1 MGPSFPVP
9 CPMLSTPAASV
20 TLHARLR
27 EATAHAHEQL
37 ESLLGLLESP
47 MSYTRFVAVLMRFH
61 GFHRAWEPAL
71 EAALGDEAF
80 TLPRRR
86 LTLIE
91 HDLRA
96 LDIDDLD
103 IEALPVVPEAAQLC
117 RTLDGALGSLYVM
130 EGSTLGGRVITRRL
144 LEDADWCP
152 AEGLLYFHPY
162 GDLTGE
168 RWRQTLALL
177 ATVPPERQ
185 EAVVDGALETFALL
199 LQWLEPAVVAANRV
213 DDDTPSEWGVAL

>member
-1 MGPSFPVP
+1 
-9 CPMLSTPAASV
+9 MLSTPAV
-20 TLHARLR
+20 TLSLHARLR
-27 EATAHAHEQL
+27 EATAHAHQQL
-37 ESLLGLLESP
+37 ESLLGLLDSP

-61 GFHRAWEPAL
+61 GFHRVWEPAL
-71 EAALGDEAF
+71 ERTLGDAAF
-80 TLPRRR
+80 TGPRRR

-103 IEALPVVPEAAQLC
+103 IEALPIVPEAAQLC

-152 AEGLLYFHPY
+152 EEGLLYFHPY

-177 ATVPPERQ
+177 DLVPAERH
-185 EAVVDGALETFALL
+185 EAVVEGALATFALL
-199 LQWLEPAVVAANRV
+199 LQWLEPAVVASHPR

>member
-1 MGPSFPVP
+1 
-9 CPMLSTPAASV
+9 MLSTPAVSV
-20 TLHARLR
+20 SLHARLR
-27 EATAHAHEQL
+27 EATSQAHQQL
-37 ESLLGLLESP
+37 ESLLGLLDSP

-61 GFHRAWEPAL
+61 GFHRVWEPAL
-71 EAALGDEAF
+71 EQALGNDSF
-80 TLPRRR
+80 TVPRRR
-86 LTLIE
+86 LSLIE

-144 LEDADWCP
+144 MEDADWCP
-152 AEGLLYFHPY
+152 EEGLLYFHPY

-177 ATVPPERQ
+177 ELVPPERH

-199 LQWLEPAVVAANRV
+199 LQWLEPAVVAHHPSN
-213 DDDTPSEWGVAL
+213 DDTPSEWGVAL

>member
-1 MGPSFPVP
+1 
-9 CPMLSTPAASV
+9 MLSTPAVSV
-20 TLHARLR
+20 SLHARLR
-27 EATAHAHEQL
+27 EATSQAHEQL
-37 ESLLGLLESP
+37 ESLLGLLDSP

-61 GFHRAWEPAL
+61 GFHRVWEPAL
-71 EAALGDEAF
+71 EQALGNDSF
-80 TLPRRR
+80 TVPRRR
-86 LTLIE
+86 LSLIE

-117 RTLDGALGSLYVM
+117 RTLEGALGSLYVM

-144 LEDADWCP
+144 MEDADWCP
-152 AEGLLYFHPY
+152 EEGLLYFHPY

-177 ATVPPERQ
+177 ELVPPECH

-199 LQWLEPAVVAANRV
+199 LQWLEPAVVAHHPSN
-213 DDDTPSEWGVAL
+213 DDTPSEWGVAL

>member
-1 MGPSFPVP
+1 
-9 CPMLSTPAASV
+9 MLSTPAVSV
-20 TLHARLR
+20 SLHARLR
-27 EATAHAHEQL
+27 EATSQAHEQL
-37 ESLLGLLESP
+37 ESLLGLLDSP

-61 GFHRAWEPAL
+61 GFHRVWEPAL
-71 EAALGDEAF
+71 EQALGNDSF
-80 TLPRRR
+80 TVPRRR
-86 LTLIE
+86 LSLIE

-103 IEALPVVPEAAQLC
+103 IEVLPVVPEAAQLC

-144 LEDADWCP
+144 MEDADWCP
-152 AEGLLYFHPY
+152 EEGLLYFHPY

-177 ATVPPERQ
+177 ELAPPERH

-199 LQWLEPAVVAANRV
+199 LQWLEPAVVAHHPSN
-213 DDDTPSEWGVAL
+213 DDTPSEWGVAL

>member
-1 MGPSFPVP
+1 
-9 CPMLSTPAASV
+9 MLSTPAV
-20 TLHARLR
+20 TLSLHARLR
-27 EATAHAHEQL
+27 EATAHAHQQL
-37 ESLLGLLESP
+37 ESLLGLLDSP
-47 MSYTRFVAVLMRFH
+47 MNYTRFVAVLMRFH
-61 GFHRAWEPAL
+61 GFHRVWEPAL
-71 EAALGDEAF
+71 ERTLGDAAF
-80 TLPRRR
+80 TTPRRR
-86 LTLIE
+86 LILIE

-103 IEALPVVPEAAQLC
+103 IESLPTVPEAAQLC

-152 AEGLLYFHPY
+152 EEGLLYFHPY

-177 ATVPPERQ
+177 DLVPAERHD
-185 EAVVDGALETFALL
+185 AVVEGALETFALL
-199 LQWLEPAVVAANRV
+199 LQWLEPAVVATHPR

>member
-1 MGPSFPVP
+1 
-9 CPMLSTPAASV
+9 MLSTPAASLS
-20 TLHARLR
+20 LHARLR
-27 EATAHAHEQL
+27 EATADAHAQL
-37 ESLLGLLESP
+37 ESLLGLLDSP

-71 EAALGDEAF
+71 ARALQDEAF
-80 TLPRRR
+80 TAPRQR
-86 LTLIE
+86 LALIE

-117 RTLDGALGSLYVM
+117 RTLEGALGSLYVM

-144 LEDADWCP
+144 LADADWCP

-177 ATVPPERQ
+177 STVPPQRQ
-185 EAVVDGALETFALL
+185 QAVVDGALATFALL
-199 LQWLEPAVVAANRV
+199 LQWLEPAVLVPDHGE
-213 DDDTPSEWGVAL
+213 DDPSSEWGVAL